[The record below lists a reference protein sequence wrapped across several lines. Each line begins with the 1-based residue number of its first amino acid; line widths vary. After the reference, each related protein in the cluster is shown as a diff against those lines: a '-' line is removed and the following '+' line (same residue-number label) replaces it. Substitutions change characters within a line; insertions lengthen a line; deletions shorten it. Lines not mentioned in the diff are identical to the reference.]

1 MQLRAP
7 PARALA
13 PRARAAAVRAT
24 PPSST
29 GGGGCGCGDA
39 PKPKPAPPSFVSPFG
54 HPVPDMTRSD
64 FEAAVAATPAR
75 RDEGEGERVV
85 DVSAILRRDFD
96 PDDPDNDL
104 DAYIV

>member
-7 PARALA
+7 PPRLAA
-13 PRARAAAVRAT
+13 PRARTAAVRAT
-24 PPSST
+24 PPPSS
-29 GGGGCGCGDA
+29 GGGCGCGDS
-39 PKPKPAPPSFVSPFG
+39 KPKPPPPPSFVSPFG
-54 HPVPDMTRSD
+54 HPVPDMTRED

-75 RDEGEGERVV
+75 RDEGEEERVV
-85 DVSAILRRDFD
+85 DVAAILRGDRD